1 MFVVGRGRCVGAT
14 VGATVGVGLG
24 DGDGVGEGLG
34 DGVSGAIVAVGDGLG
49 RATGCSGVVSAKA
62 APITSTSATAAPLAS
77 FTRDGIS
84 NRVGRSPYRPGVVRV
99 LVRSFRA
106 GRI

>member
-24 DGDGVGEGLG
+24 DGDGVGEGVG
-34 DGVSGAIVAVGDGLG
+34 GGVSSAIVAVGDGLD
-49 RATGCSGVVSAKA
+49 RANGCSGVVSAKA

-77 FTRDGIS
+77 FTRDGTLI
-84 NRVGRSPYRPGVVRV
+84 G
-99 LVRSFRA
+99 
-106 GRI
+106 

>member
-14 VGATVGVGLG
+14 VGATVGVGL
-24 DGDGVGEGLG
+24 GDGVGEGLG

-62 APITSTSATAAPLAS
+62 APITSTSATAAALAS
-77 FTRDGIS
+77 FTRDGTLI
-84 NRVGRSPYRPGVVRV
+84 G
-99 LVRSFRA
+99 
-106 GRI
+106 